1 MLILRWI
8 FFVVLSVP
16 LLVGILLAVVF
27 AALHFSVLVPGP
39 ARAVEYVGAL
49 LLGVPTLLIAIYVTV
64 QWSVCLFSREQ
75 RQEAAAL
82 PR

>member
-8 FFVVLSVP
+8 LFLVLGVP

-49 LLGVPTLLIAIYVTV
+49 LLGVPVLLIAIYATV
-64 QWSVCLFSREQ
+64 QWSVCLFARGS
-75 RQEAAAL
+75 RQEAAAP